1 MSTIEL
7 TDGKL
12 LEETL
17 AAITPVDAEVAKY
30 VANDFKHRINVPDE
44 ASLGKINDLLVKYVA
59 ACNKTPVTDDKKISV
74 KLDAPFPATIIFCAD
89 HGVAKMNV
97 SAYPQETTLNMTAN
111 YLISRGAAA
120 NAFANFLGSQFF
132 VVDVGINAE
141 TMDLPCL
148 IYQKIAYGT
157 ANSAEG
163 PAMTREQ
170 AITALEIGIR
180 MAEQCAI
187 GGVNVILPGEMGI
200 SNTTSS
206 AAITAAICG
215 LTAEQATGRGT
226 NISDE
231 RLANKRRIV
240 EQILSVNKPDPN
252 DGIDVLTKV
261 GGFELGAIAG
271 IILGAARH
279 HIMVILDGLNTTA
292 AALIAAT
299 ICPAVTDYLSAS
311 HLAGEPAQHYALKK
325 LDLQPCM
332 KLDLRLGEAI
342 GSSLVCDI
350 LTMAANAYKEFY
362 KPLEEQS
369 LLFTKTQHDNLPNK
383 SVTLSDKTFNYYTKT
398 MPDLDRKAMERCQFR
413 LDNLAKPIH
422 SLGHI
427 EKIALELAGILERE
441 LPDMDTR
448 KAMLCIGMDPVDE
461 EILKKMEDAVLND
474 NGKLS
479 DVLIEVFGDEIANS
493 SETNLQCI
501 SVETCNLTNTFAQQ
515 SNAKFVVAHLTLKHS
530 QDDYFEF
537 GRSLGEKYSI
547 NTDVLGVALTAE
559 HENPAKY
566 ITPAL
571 IDEKGNL
578 KYPATE
584 FLSHV
589 PEFYRPHVST
599 LLGVLLAAAHNH
611 TLIVLDDDATVTV
624 ARYAVE
630 LFPDLQPFILP
641 IQPTLYQMGINCG
654 GGIIAAMGLRLVD
667 AALHTLNDMK
677 TFAEAQVAVAND
689 GPGAGRQI

>member
-1 MSTIEL
+1 MNTVGL
-7 TDGKL
+7 TDGTL
-12 LEETL
+12 LAETL
-17 AAITPVDAEVAKY
+17 AAIVPTDSEVSRYLSA
-30 VANDFKHRINVPDE
+30 DFKRRTNVPDE
-44 ASLGKINDLLVKYVA
+44 AGLGCLSDLLIKYGTILNNNSSKNDTSMSIDLPDV
-59 ACNKTPVTDDKKISV
+59 N
-74 KLDAPFPATIIFCAD
+74 PATIICCAD

-120 NAFANFLGSQFF
+120 NAFANLINSQMF
-132 VVDVGINAE
+132 VADMGINAE
-141 TMDLPCL
+141 TKDLPDI
-148 IYQKIAYGT
+148 IYYKIAYGT
-157 ANSAEG
+157 ANSAKG

-170 AITALEIGIR
+170 AITALEIGISI
-180 MAEQCAI
+180 AEQCAA
-187 GGVNVILPGEMGI
+187 GGINVILPGEMGI

-206 AAITAAICG
+206 AAIIAAICG
-215 LTAEQATGRGT
+215 LTPEQATGRGT

-240 EQILSVNKPDPN
+240 EQIINVNKPDPA
-252 DGIDVLTKV
+252 DGIDVLAKV

-271 IILGAARH
+271 IILGAAKNKV
-279 HIMVILDGLNTTA
+279 MVILDGLNTSA

-299 ICPAVTDYLSAS
+299 ISPAVTDYLAAS
-311 HLAGEPAQHYALKK
+311 HLAGEPAQYFALKK
-325 LDLQPCM
+325 LNLKPYM

-342 GSSLVCDI
+342 GSSLACDLLDMTI
-350 LTMAANAYKEFY
+350 KGYRELFKSDV
-362 KPLEEQS
+362 EQGM
-369 LLFTKTQHDNLPNK
+369 LFTQIRHENLPSK
-383 SVTLSDKTFNYYTKT
+383 SVTLSDKTFNYYTNT
-398 MPDLDRKAMERCQFR
+398 MPDLDREVMERCQFR

-448 KAMLCIGMDPVDE
+448 KALLCIGMDPVDE
-461 EILKKMEDAVLND
+461 DILKKMEDAVLNG
-474 NGKLS
+474 NS
-479 DVLIEVFGDEIANS
+479 TIPDVLIEAFGADAANS
-493 SETNLQCI
+493 DETNLQSI
-501 SVETCNLTNTFAQQ
+501 SVETCTLANAFAQQ
-515 SNAKFVVAHLTLKHS
+515 SNAKFALAHLTLKHS

-559 HENPAKY
+559 HDSPAKH

-571 IDEKGNL
+571 VDGDGNL
-578 KYPATE
+578 KYTATE

-599 LLGVLLAAAHNH
+599 LLGVILAAAHNH
-611 TLIVLDDDATVTV
+611 TMIILDDYATVTV

-641 IQPTLYQMGINCG
+641 IQPTLYQTGINCG
-654 GGIIAAMGLRLVD
+654 GGLIAAMGLRLVD
-667 AALHTLNDMK
+667 AALHTINDMK

>member
-17 AAITPVDAEVAKY
+17 AAITPVDADIAQY
-30 VANDFKHRINVPDE
+30 VARDFKSRTNIPDE
-44 ASLGKINDLLVKYVA
+44 AGLGKINNLLAKYITI
-59 ACNKTPVTDDKKISV
+59 CNKSTSDDSTKKSI
-74 KLDAPFPATIIFCAD
+74 KLYEPFPATIIFCAD

-97 SAYPQETTLNMTAN
+97 SAYPQKTTLNMTAN

-120 NAFANFLGSQFF
+120 NAFSNLLGSQFF

-163 PAMTREQ
+163 SAMTREQ

-187 GGVNVILPGEMGI
+187 GGINVILPGEMGI

-206 AAITAAICG
+206 AAITATICG

-231 RLANKRRIV
+231 RLVNKRRIV
-240 EQILSVNKPDPN
+240 EQILDVNKPNPN
-252 DGIDVLTKV
+252 DGIDVLSKV

-279 HIMVILDGLNTTA
+279 HMMVILDGLNTAA

-299 ICPAVTDYLSAS
+299 ISPAVTDYLAAS

-325 LDLQPCM
+325 LNLQPCM

-342 GSSLVCDI
+342 GSSLVCDV
-350 LTMAANAYKEFY
+350 LAMTVNAYKELY
-362 KPLEEQS
+362 KTPVEQS
-369 LLFTKTQHDNLPNK
+369 LLFTKIKHENLPNK

-398 MPDLDRKAMERCQFR
+398 MPDLDREAMEKCQFR

-461 EILKKMEDAVLND
+461 EILKKMEEAVLNS
-474 NGKLS
+474 NGKIS
-479 DVLIEVFGDEIANS
+479 DVLIEAFGTEAANS
-493 SETNLQCI
+493 GETNLQCI
-501 SVETCNLTNTFAQQ
+501 SVENCNMTNAFAQQ
-515 SNAKFVVAHLTLKHS
+515 SNAKFAIAHLTLKHS

-547 NTDVLGVALTAE
+547 HTDVLGVALTAE
-559 HENPAKY
+559 HDSPAKH

-571 IDEKGNL
+571 VDENGNL

-589 PEFYRPHVST
+589 PEYYRPHVSA
-599 LLGVLLAAAHNH
+599 LLGVMLAAAHNH
-611 TLIVLDDDATVTV
+611 TMIILDDDATVTV

-677 TFAEAQVAVAND
+677 TFTEAQVAVAND
-689 GPGAGRQI
+689 GPGAGRQV